1 MMQKI
6 SGKQVKEIL
15 NLYSANHSILETAK
29 AAGISTVKVRK
40 ILITEGLWQSD
51 TSIKVGHLLEQGFTT
66 EEIAEKLYMS
76 IKNVQAYMPYERGI
90 YNGEEITQDAARANK
105 YRKRMKKAATM
116 QVVKRTVQEDTD
128 ERRKEMEDNKV
139 IQFKDKSRNDKP
151 DVLKLHLELD
161 MKYVNEE
168 EREVLK
174 KYGSMKNAIS
184 RDILVPADITL
195 HALNYA
201 ILRMFG
207 WQNSHLHNFRLPD
220 EVYKDLT
227 ENQFCIW
234 AKMAGIYFRFPTEN
248 YEDIYWDD
256 DYREGESIKSWM
268 RRKYTGP
275 YKYRGYGEHY
285 LKNQMEVQSMFSRW
299 DEITVREFSFRTEKQ
314 PEPYNVKLKKAT
326 IDQVMHA
333 FADVI
338 CYELIERLP
347 LMDVLGLPKTQRED
361 AKRIRDYIDK
371 KTSEFDINNAME
383 QYQNTR
389 FKSTKQ
395 EREYLEQYNI
405 KTLPVTDVL
414 HYSYDYG
421 DGWKVLIRCE
431 NAYRADEK
439 GVWTDTEG
447 RVSESLAEDL
457 EMVVAKH
464 RPICIAKDGLEL
476 VDDVGGVGGFCGML
490 NVIYG
495 CDINDEEALEEKES
509 MLEWAGMMGW
519 TGRNISPKQTL

>member
-1 MMQKI
+1 MMHKI
-6 SGKQVKEIL
+6 SGKQVKEII
-15 NLYSANHSILETAK
+15 NLYSTNNSILETAK
-29 AAGISTVKVRK
+29 ATGISTVKVRK
-40 ILITEGLWQSD
+40 ILITEGLWKSD
-51 TSIKVGHLLEQGFTT
+51 TSIKVGRLLEQGLTT

-90 YNGEEITQDAARANK
+90 YNGEGITLDAARANK
-105 YRKRMKKAATM
+105 YRNRMKKAAAM
-116 QVVKRTVQEDTD
+116 QVVKRTAPD
-128 ERRKEMEDNKV
+128 ERGKEMEDGKV
-139 IQFKDKSRNDKP
+139 IQFKDKSNNNKP

-161 MKYVNEE
+161 MKYVDEE
-168 EREVLK
+168 ERQVLK

-207 WQNSHLHNFRLPD
+207 WQNSHLHNFSLPD
-220 EVYKDLT
+220 DVYKELT
-227 ENQFCIW
+227 ENQFCTW
-234 AKMAGIYFRFPTEN
+234 AKMAGIYFRFPTEDF
-248 YEDIYWDD
+248 EDIYWDD

-285 LKNQMEVQSMFSRW
+285 LNNQMKVQSMFSRW
-299 DEITVREFSFRTEKQ
+299 DEITVHEFDFGADKQ
-314 PEPYNVKLKKAT
+314 PEPYNMKLKKAT
-326 IDQVMHA
+326 IDQVMHS
-333 FADVI
+333 FADMI

-347 LMDVLGLPKTQRED
+347 LMDVLSLPNTKKED
-361 AKRIRDYIDK
+361 SKRIRDYIDK
-371 KTSEFDINNAME
+371 KTSKFDINSAIE

-389 FKSTKQ
+389 FKSVKQ

-405 KTLPVTDVL
+405 ETLPITDLL

-421 DGWKVLIRCE
+421 DGWEVLISCE
-431 NAYRADEK
+431 MAYRSNEK
-439 GVWTDTEG
+439 GEWKDAEG
-447 RVSESLAEDL
+447 NVLECLAEDL
-457 EMVVAKH
+457 EMVVKKH

-476 VDDVGGVGGFCGML
+476 VDDVGGLGGFCRML